1 MKNSLCNSL
10 VDLLHGNTHC
20 NGLVSGVILQ
30 SGIGFLDLSLE
41 LRIGGLILQRFCS
54 DHFHTLLGRFDVWHS
69 HTSLIS
75 N

>member
-30 SGIGFLDLSLE
+30 SGIGFLDLSFE
-41 LRIGGLILQRFCS
+41 LRIVGLILQRFAAIT
-54 DHFHTLLGRFDVWHS
+54 FTRFLADLMFGIV
-69 HTSLIS
+69 TPP
-75 N
+75 